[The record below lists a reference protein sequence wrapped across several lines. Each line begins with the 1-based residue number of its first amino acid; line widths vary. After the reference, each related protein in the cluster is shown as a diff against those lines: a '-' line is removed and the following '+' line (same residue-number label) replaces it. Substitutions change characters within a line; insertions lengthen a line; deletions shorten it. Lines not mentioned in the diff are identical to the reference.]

1 MAIFSLVSKKKKV
14 EKISL
19 RVSDVMVKEVVTIDE
34 EASVKEAAEI
44 MNKLEIS
51 SVIATRDG
59 KSIGII
65 TERDLLKRIVAE
77 GKNAKKTRVKD
88 IMSSPLT
95 VIKSDVQLD
104 EAARLM
110 FAKKI
115 KKLPIID
122 QDKIIGLLSLTDI
135 ARCQPHMMKVLN
147 ELQIALRKS

>member
-1 MAIFSLVSKKKKV
+1 
-14 EKISL
+14 
-19 RVSDVMVKEVVTIDE
+19 MVKEVVTIDE

-77 GKNAKKTRVKD
+77 GKNAKKTRVRD

>member
-1 MAIFSLVSKKKKV
+1 MAIFSLVSKKKKA

-65 TERDLLKRIVAE
+65 TERDLLKRIVIE
-77 GKNAKKTRVKD
+77 GKNAKKTKVKD

>member
-77 GKNAKKTRVKD
+77 GKNAKKTRVRD

>member
-1 MAIFSLVSKKKKV
+1 MAIFSLVSKKKKA

-65 TERDLLKRIVAE
+65 TERDLLKRIVIE
-77 GKNAKKTRVKD
+77 GKNAKKTKVKD

-122 QDKIIGLLSLTDI
+122 QDNIVGLLSLTDI